1 LSYKSES
8 ITLEAVVEMIMRAK
22 VAKKD
27 LLPAVMRMV
36 GVANRK
42 SVVPI
47 LSHVLMDFRE
57 SVLRLKATDLDLSV
71 IEDVPAE
78 VNTLGVVAVPVVI
91 LSDIVRKSSDTAAL
105 EFSLADKG
113 SKLVVITG
121 KSKFEL
127 SILDHADFP
136 EIAMVNGTCSFNVK
150 SADFNKLIN
159 RTKFSI
165 SPEENR
171 HNLNGIF
178 LHKEEDR
185 LRAASTDG
193 HRLSVSHIG
202 INIKETI
209 QGIIISK
216 KTVFEIKKML
226 ELFQDEISVT
236 FNSNQIQFVLGNV
249 VFISKLVDGN
259 FPDYKKV
266 IPEMSGEFF
275 IIKRADFLEIVDR
288 VSVISDDKIRSVKLE
303 LNKNNFSCY
312 VANSKIGSGRDEV
325 DVVYSGQ
332 GWSAGFNA
340 SYLLDVAQTLQGE
353 SLKIFVKES
362 LSPILITDES
372 EPESLFVIMP
382 MRI

>member
-1 LSYKSES
+1 
-8 ITLEAVVEMIMRAK
+8 MRAK

-27 LLPAVMRMV
+27 LLPAILRMV
-36 GVANRK
+36 SVANKK

-47 LSHVLMDFRE
+47 LSHVLLDFRE
-57 SVLRLKATDLDLSV
+57 SSLKLKATDLDHSI

-78 VNTLGVVAVPVVI
+78 VDTIGIVAAPVVT
-91 LSDIVRKSSDTAAL
+91 LSEIVRKSSDTATL
-105 EFSLADKG
+105 EFSIADKG
-113 SKLVVITG
+113 SKLVVIAE

-127 SILDHADFP
+127 SALDPTDFP
-136 EIAMVNGTCSFNVK
+136 EIALVKGTCNFNVK

-178 LHKEEDR
+178 FHKEDDK
-185 LRAASTDG
+185 LKAVSTDG
-193 HRLSVSHIG
+193 HRLSISHI
-202 INIKETI
+202 NVNTKENI
-209 QGIIISK
+209 QGIIVSK

-226 ELFQDEISVT
+226 DLFQDEVSIT
-236 FNSNQIQFVLGNV
+236 FNANQIQFVMGDV
-249 VFISKLVDGN
+249 IFISKLVDGN
-259 FPDYKKV
+259 FPDYKRV
-266 IPEMSGEFF
+266 IPEMTGEFF
-275 IIKRADFLEIVDR
+275 IIKRSDFLEIVDR
-288 VSVISDDKIRSVKLE
+288 VAVISDDKVRSVKLE
-303 LNKNNFSCY
+303 LSKNNFSCF
-312 VANSKIGSGRDEV
+312 VANSKVGSGRDEV
-325 DVVYSGQ
+325 DVSYSGQ

-362 LSPILITDES
+362 LSPILIMDES

>member
-1 LSYKSES
+1 
-8 ITLEAVVEMIMRAK
+8 MRAK

-27 LLPAVMRMV
+27 LLPAIMRMV
-36 GVANRK
+36 GVANKK

-47 LSHVLMDFRE
+47 LSHVLLDFRE
-57 SVLRLKATDLDLSV
+57 SNLRLKATDLDHSI

-78 VNTLGVVAVPVVI
+78 VEAMGIVAVPAVI
-91 LSDIVRKSSDTAAL
+91 LSDIVRKSSDTASL

-113 SKLVVITG
+113 NKLIVIAE

-127 SILDHADFP
+127 SALDYADFP
-136 EIAMVNGTCSFNVK
+136 EIAPIKGTCCFNIK

-178 LHKEEDR
+178 FHKEDDK
-185 LRAASTDG
+185 LKAASTDG
-193 HRLSVSHIG
+193 HRLSVSQIS
-202 INIKETI
+202 INVKESI
-209 QGIIISK
+209 QGMIFSK

-226 ELFQDEISVT
+226 DLFQDEVAIT
-236 FNSNQIQFVLGNV
+236 FNANQIQFVLGNV
-249 VFISKLVDGN
+249 TFISKLIDGN
-259 FPDYKKV
+259 FPDYKRV
-266 IPEMSGEFF
+266 IPEMTGEFF
-275 IIKRADFLEIVDR
+275 VIKRSDFLEIVDR
-288 VSVISDDKIRSVKLE
+288 VAVISDDKIRSVKLE
-303 LNKNNFSCY
+303 LSKNNFSCY
-312 VANSKIGSGRDEV
+312 VANSKVGSGRDEV

-340 SYLLDVAQTLQGE
+340 IYLLDVAQTLQGE

-362 LSPILITDES
+362 LSPILIIDES
-372 EPESLFVIMP
+372 EPESLFVVMP